1 MMVNMRS
8 IPTNTLSKKD
18 GTCSENMDTNNER
31 LVREDVT
38 TQGDGES
45 HLRADRLSLLHTLPH
60 PQLDF
65 MPQSS
70 ELQHTGDTRF
80 K

>member
-1 MMVNMRS
+1 MSSDQPER
-8 IPTNTLSKKD
+8 TLQIRYVKETVSP
-18 GTCSENMDTNNER
+18 N
-31 LVREDVT
+31 
-38 TQGDGES
+38 
-45 HLRADRLSLLHTLPH
+45 LRADRLSLLHTLPH

-70 ELQHTGDTRF
+70 ELQHTGDDRF